1 MPPERNNQQEQ
12 GEILQTLLPRA
23 VSDPET
29 KALLEGYGV
38 EPSFRN
44 AICLAALRKAAAGD
58 MTAYRTVRDVLAPAE
73 RAQTPVSV
81 RALDLTALTDEE
93 LEHLADELEDAP

>member
-1 MPPERNNQQEQ
+1 MPPEPNTQQEQ
-12 GEILQTLLPRA
+12 GIILQTLLPRA

-29 KALLEGYGV
+29 RAMLEGYGV

-73 RAQTPVSV
+73 REQTPVTI
-81 RALDLTALTDEE
+81 RALDLSTLTDEE
-93 LEHLADELEDAP
+93 LEQLADRLEEDP